1 MAIGYDPQE
10 VQTLCDEVSAI
21 RTFVDTTIGEV
32 EALMNKVTSDEVFG
46 ECRYKDTLLEAR
58 AELTKSKESIVEILN
73 FVGEKVKTVGET
85 VGISVSKNMM
95 SVEDQNAAI
104 AAARKKVDQK

>member
-21 RTFVDTTIGEV
+21 QTFVDTTIGEV

-46 ECRYKDTLLEAR
+46 ECRYKDTLLETR